1 MTGDITNL
9 FDDDALVDD
18 PEAAEARLGYLL
30 RASFLWENRN
40 SIPGAWM
47 MFGGKRPEPSI
58 TDPFKPIGEWVSLGE
73 DLWTAE
79 PSEITWW
86 AGHAHPS
93 VRRIVASHETCPPE
107 IIDRLAD
114 DPWVEIRQAAM
125 SNMARRRRN
134 APTGRH
140 PGTCRVATRG
150 PGRERPDHRRAMRP
164 LRQGGEEARPVPHL
178 HHQLFDNPGE
188 GTDRRRDLHQGK
200 RNHEMAFGVCMVGR
214 RP

>member
-1 MTGDITNL
+1 MTSDITNL
-9 FDDDALVDD
+9 FADDALVDD

-58 TDPFKPIGEWVSLGE
+58 NDPFKPIGEWVSLGE

-86 AGHAHPS
+86 AGHAHPT

-107 IIDRLAD
+107 VIDRLAD
-114 DPWVEIRQAAM
+114 EKDLGVRDELAPGWRSVRPRCPTWPSTPKRSDGPPPGNLSSGYARPWVR
-125 SNMARRRRN
+125 
-134 APTGRH
+134 
-140 PGTCRVATRG
+140 AT
-150 PGRERPDHRRAMRP
+150 
-164 LRQGGEEARPVPHL
+164 QWS
-178 HHQLFDNPGE
+178 
-188 GTDRRRDLHQGK
+188 
-200 RNHEMAFGVCMVGR
+200 
-214 RP
+214 